1 MGCTE
6 PVRCPGTCKLS
17 VVAHS
22 ARGAR
27 AGSRKRRGEHRDYLP
42 ETELEGEGR
51 LRGSTNGPPKS
62 TRAKASRSVWPS
74 LAFCAGVLTSRRPR
88 ESEELLGYRDTTQY
102 RGQEQT
108 VHTVACIAA
117 NGAKCRQMSP
127 STIRYL
133 SSCGAV
139 KAGPTRWFLMFARA
153 CAREEESREPT

>member
-1 MGCTE
+1 MACDAGFFRQQARDRRRR
-6 PVRCPGTCKLS
+6 VWLRRRSLS
-17 VVAHS
+17 RTS
-22 ARGAR
+22 AEVLDRE
-27 AGSRKRRGEHRDYLP
+27 RRRSPHM
-42 ETELEGEGR
+42 
-51 LRGSTNGPPKS
+51 RGSTNGPPKS

-74 LAFCAGVLTSRRPR
+74 LAFCAGVLTSRRLR

-102 RGQEQT
+102 RGQDQT